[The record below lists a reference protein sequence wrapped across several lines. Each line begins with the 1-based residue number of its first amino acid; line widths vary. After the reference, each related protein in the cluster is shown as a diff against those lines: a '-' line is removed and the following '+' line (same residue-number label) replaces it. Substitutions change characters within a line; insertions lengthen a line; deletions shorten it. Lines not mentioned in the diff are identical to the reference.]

1 MRFLFG
7 VVLLM
12 VSFQLVDAQYDNSE
26 KLSILGGFTSTGSE
40 FVFWSDNVYGGNLQL
55 VYDLKKIHEG
65 AIGVKASGSWA
76 SGFGGYF
83 GGLNFRVG
91 SRFFADL
98 DVLFGYSHITNE
110 KLLSSYS
117 PKEHSGAAMVST
129 IGLGFRLA
137 ESPLFFRLAY
147 GGHFPTGNRGLNT
160 GFNLQLGY
168 RFR

>member
-1 MRFLFG
+1 MRLLFSLM
-7 VVLLM
+7 LL
-12 VSFQLVDAQYDNSE
+12 VFSFQLVYAQYDNSE

-40 FVFWSDNVYGGNLQL
+40 FLFWSDNVYGGNLQL
-55 VYDLKKIHEG
+55 LYDIKKIHEG
-65 AIGVKASGSWA
+65 AIGVKAAGSWA

-98 DVLFGYSHITNE
+98 DVLFGYSKITNE
-110 KLLSSYS
+110 DLLSSYI
-117 PKEHSGAAMVST
+117 PKEHSGTALVSNLG
-129 IGLGFRLA
+129 IGFRLA

-147 GGHFPTGNRGLNT
+147 GGHFPSGNSGLNT

-168 RFR
+168 RFS